1 MSAQSPHPT
10 WDRGRSPLGRVV
22 HCPGDLLILF
32 RRIQDTLALS
42 LISSQF
48 KMLTSLYIPK

>member
-1 MSAQSPHPT
+1 MSAESLHPT
-10 WDRGRSPLGRVV
+10 WDRGKSTLRRAD
-22 HCPGDLLILF
+22 HCPGDLPILF

>member
-1 MSAQSPHPT
+1 MSAESLHPT
-10 WDRGRSPLGRVV
+10 WDRGKSTLERAD
-22 HCPGDLLILF
+22 HCPGDLPILF

>member
-1 MSAQSPHPT
+1 MSAESPHPT
-10 WDRGRSPLGRVV
+10 WDRGRSTLGRAV

-32 RRIQDTLALS
+32 HRIQDTLALC